1 MLYVR
6 EFCVCCLR
14 SSDAHCLVGRGPP
27 FAYWR
32 KVGLQAYTKI
42 CSGVLCNI
50 VVNIVMLLHIRVLS
64 VRLRGDNAVCVS
76 AEQLL
81 KICTCIAS
89 GAVPMSWAWPALLIV
104 VQTS

>member
-1 MLYVR
+1 MHA
-6 EFCVCCLR
+6 
-14 SSDAHCLVGRGPP
+14 DLVGRGPP

-50 VVNIVMLLHIRVLS
+50 VVNIVMLLHIRVVIIELS
-64 VRLRGDNAVCVS
+64 FRGDNAVCVS

-89 GAVPMSWAWPALLIV
+89 GAVSMSWAWPALCV
-104 VQTS
+104 AVQAS

>member
-1 MLYVR
+1 MYI
-6 EFCVCCLR
+6 
-14 SSDAHCLVGRGPP
+14 VGRGPP

-50 VVNIVMLLHIRVLS
+50 VVNIVMLLHIRV
-64 VRLRGDNAVCVS
+64 VIDNAVCVS

-89 GAVPMSWAWPALLIV
+89 GAVSMSWAWPALCVV
-104 VQTS
+104 VQAS